1 MITTV
6 RQARASCNAA
16 DIPAKL
22 PPMTAKSPTT
32 GLVLEEFIVA
42 PGLENQQ
49 HWYAACLTPVAS
61 SLRAEIF
68 LSPHGVLTP
77 SMRTGMELGTTG
89 RVVSTM
95 WTMRVLLFPSAHG
108 DTTQQP

>member
-22 PPMTAKSPTT
+22 PPITATSATT
-32 GLVLEEFIVA
+32 GLVLEVLIVV
-42 PGLENQQ
+42 PGLKNQQ
-49 HWYAACLTPVAS
+49 HWYAACLAPVAS

-68 LSPHGVLTP
+68 L
-77 SMRTGMELGTTG
+77 
-89 RVVSTM
+89 
-95 WTMRVLLFPSAHG
+95 
-108 DTTQQP
+108 